1 MNQDKQNIYKQKNFS
16 DNLIGILIF
25 FYWCMYENVVFLNPR
40 YFGGIIFEIVVF
52 AFKFLFPFFLLF
64 FVGIPS
70 KFKWQSY
77 NHLFYTVFYSSFI
90 IWSLIPTILGGD
102 VISWIKII
110 PIFVFYFAF
119 FNYVIKNSLI
129 IIILAKLIVSLSLFA
144 LIQYILIHITGI
156 YYSSNPDSLD
166 LTGPFGLFGA
176 TQSLFHLPGINIP
189 IIRLCGFWKEPSN
202 ASGVTFASFFLCKYL
217 ASVGENKIWNK
228 IGFLCLLAGLL
239 TLSNAGYFALGG
251 ALFLGFLLSFDRTKI
266 SSLLKLTFFVPIIG
280 IMLWLA
286 FFSRTYVANNSIDN
300 PFLLAVSGVRNQSTD
315 PNIYDPT
322 NGRLDLISQS
332 LNQTIGIGLQVTG
345 ENTKVATPT
354 NAPLF
359 WLVLAGYPGMIL
371 LLFRDSMVLLS
382 IRKKLKVNPGML
394 FLVQAYFCIIL
405 QQLMY
410 GVWMDPNYIIFTVF
424 ILAGVNVKSKSLI
437 LQKVSKNSLL
447 KF

>member
-1 MNQDKQNIYKQKNFS
+1 MKSKLDIEKKRTIPVLNSIDT
-16 DNLIGILIF
+16 ILVLFIF
-25 FYWCMYENVVFLNPR
+25 LYWWMYENIVFLNPK
-40 YFGGIIFEIVVF
+40 YYGGALFEMLIFI
-52 AFKFLFPFFLLF
+52 FKFIFPFFFLLI
-64 FVGIPS
+64 VGIP
-70 KFKWQSY
+70 KKITWQSY
-77 NHLFYTVFYSSFI
+77 YHLLYTLFFTLFLM
-90 IWSLIPTILGGD
+90 WSVIPTLLGGE
-102 VISWIKII
+102 ILSWIKLI

-119 FNYVIKNSLI
+119 FNYVKKNSQI
-129 IIILAKLIVSLSLFA
+129 IIILAKLIVSLAFFA
-144 LIQYILIHITGI
+144 LIQYILIYITGI
-156 YYSSNPDSLD
+156 YSSSNPDSLD

-176 TQSLFHLPGINIP
+176 TQSLFHLPGIDIP

-202 ASGVTFASFFLCKYL
+202 ASGVTLASFFLCKYL
-217 ASVGENKIWNK
+217 VSVGENKIWNK
-228 IGFLCLLAGLL
+228 IGFLCLLAGVL
-239 TLSNAGYFALGG
+239 TLSNAGNFALGVT
-251 ALFLGFLLSFDRTKI
+251 LFLGFLLSFDRTKI
-266 SSLLKLTFFVPIIG
+266 SSLLKLAFFVPIIG

-315 PNIYDPT
+315 PNVYDPT

-382 IRKKLKVNPGML
+382 IRKNLKVNPGML
-394 FLVQAYFCIIL
+394 FLVQAYFIIIL

-424 ILAGVNVKSKSLI
+424 ILAGINVKSKSPI
-437 LQKVSKNSLL
+437 LQKV
-447 KF
+447 